1 MPAKVADSAT
11 IDRLGMVYSKT
22 VLLQTSAVC
31 TASSLSSRYV
41 RSLYNLWDPLNNT
54 RPPLEYLKANQDW
67 VKTLTD
73 KLDKEKGRISA
84 TGVFATLT
92 ETSGTVNIWWDA
104 PWITGNYYDI
114 TGQLIASDLTMA
126 LFSLILIFFII
137 LANTGSLVPHPRR
150 PAALRYAHLEYCI
163 HTAPKA

>member
-73 KLDKEKGRISA
+73 KERTDMVTGEGSSA
-84 TGVFATLT
+84 
-92 ETSGTVNIWWDA
+92 
-104 PWITGNYYDI
+104 
-114 TGQLIASDLTMA
+114 AS
-126 LFSLILIFFII
+126 S
-137 LANTGSLVPHPRR
+137 S
-150 PAALRYAHLEYCI
+150 
-163 HTAPKA
+163 KAGL